1 MGMSI
6 KTAPLPNSQVSLE
19 ISVGQEECT
28 AAWNATLKELTK
40 RANIKGFR
48 KGNAPK
54 QVVINEY
61 GRETIKA
68 SACEEVIEKSI
79 QKALKDAKI
88 NAIGQAEIDTDG
100 GVDSVIANYDPK
112 SPLTF
117 KVKIDVWPDATFSA
131 TYENLD
137 IEAEESAFDESLV
150 DKALEDLRKKEAFS
164 VIAPEGSTAKLG
176 QKLVGSMVG
185 YYRKEDG
192 TTGDKLPEI
201 ADGESIEIEMAE
213 GKFMPGF
220 VEGLI
225 GVGVN
230 ETRNVNVD
238 FPQMNARPELAGV
251 KAIFQVTIE
260 AIQDVVL
267 PELNDD
273 FAKQVSEETSLGDLR
288 KTIKDRLD
296 TEAGNAQEKNI
307 NKAID
312 DKLASITEVDFPE
325 SLVENQVKNK
335 FATMLSSFKD
345 NGMTDSQV
353 KAMVT
358 KENYELYKGRARG
371 NVEKTLRVN
380 FAVSKIAKEENIT
393 IPEEEIEN
401 QMALVRAELKGQE
414 MEEDRIRD
422 QIEAQLEHDLV
433 LQHIKKT
440 AKVTIVPP
448 KQDEEEKQ

>member
-1 MGMSI
+1 MSI